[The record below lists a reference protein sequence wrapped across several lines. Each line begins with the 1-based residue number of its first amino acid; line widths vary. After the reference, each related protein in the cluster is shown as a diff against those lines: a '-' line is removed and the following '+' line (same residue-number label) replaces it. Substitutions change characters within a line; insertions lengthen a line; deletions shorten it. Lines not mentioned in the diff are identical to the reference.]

1 MWEIRKMDINKL
13 YLYQACSAND
23 DKNQHLWVDGA
34 ALFIPQTNSLLKCM
48 GYKQTIINIDE
59 FLLPPLQTGE
69 VKTLGDILST
79 YGSDK
84 SNTVSP
90 KLNDYHIFY
99 SYVFNKLGKHSELT
113 VLEVGLGTNNPD
125 LVSTMGVNGKPG
137 ASIKAFRDY
146 LPNSRIYGS
155 DIDKDILFKEDRID
169 TCYVD
174 QMDIESFKHLHNSFG
189 NIEYDVIIDDGLHS
203 IAANFNTLL
212 FAIDNI
218 AKNGWIIIE
227 DIHLFENYK
236 CIDFILSTDDRFET
250 MMIKAKGA
258 YMYAVHRC

>member
-1 MWEIRKMDINKL
+1 
-13 YLYQACSAND
+13 
-23 DKNQHLWVDGA
+23 
-34 ALFIPQTNSLLKCM
+34 
-48 GYKQTIINIDE
+48 
-59 FLLPPLQTGE
+59 
-69 VKTLGDILST
+69 
-79 YGSDK
+79 
-84 SNTVSP
+84 
-90 KLNDYHIFY
+90 
-99 SYVFNKLGKHSELT
+99 
-113 VLEVGLGTNNPD
+113 
-125 LVSTMGVNGKPG
+125 MGVNGKPG

-146 LPNSRIYGS
+146 LPNSQIYGS

-174 QMDIESFKHLHNSFG
+174 QMDIESFKHLTHSFG
-189 NIEYDVIIDDGLHS
+189 IIKYDVIIDDGLHS

-212 FAIDNI
+212 FALDNI

-227 DIHLFENYK
+227 DIQIFENYK

>member
-1 MWEIRKMDINKL
+1 MDINKL
-13 YLYQACSAND
+13 YLYKACSAND
-23 DKNQHLWVDGA
+23 DKNRHLWVEGA
-34 ALFIPQTNSLLKCM
+34 ALFIPQTNSLIKRV
-48 GYKQTIINIDE
+48 GYTQQIINIDE
-59 FLLPPLQTGE
+59 FTVSSYTDN

-84 SNTVSP
+84 SNTVDP
-90 KLNDYHIFY
+90 RLNDYHIFY
-99 SYVFNKLGKHSELT
+99 NYVFNKLGKNSELK
-113 VLEVGLGTNNPD
+113 VLEIGLGTNNPD

-146 LPNSRIYGS
+146 LPNSQIYGA
-155 DIDKDILFKEDRID
+155 DIDKDILFKEERID

-174 QMDIESFKHLHNSFG
+174 QMNLESFKHIAHSFG
-189 NIEYDVIIDDGLHS
+189 DIEYDVIIDDGLHS

-227 DIHLFENYK
+227 DIHFIENYK
-236 CIDFILSTDDRFET
+236 GIDFILSTDDRFET